1 MRKNLVLLGMMGVG
15 KSTLGRFVADKYKL
29 NFVDIDTR
37 IEKKNLMSV
46 TEIFEVRGEK
56 FFRDEEEKI
65 TIDSLNEKN
74 SIIALGGGA
83 FINKKIRDKVLTLA
97 ISFWL
102 DNDVNI
108 LKKRLKINL
117 KRPMLK
123 NGNTEENLK
132 TLYNQRKHIYNLA
145 NYKIKCDKLSI
156 KKISEKIISIYEKH

>member
-15 KSTLGRFVADKYKL
+15 KSTLGRFIADKYKL

-83 FINKKIRDKVLTLA
+83 FINKKVRDKVLTLA

-102 DNDVNI
+102 DTDANI
-108 LKKRLKINL
+108 LIKRLKINL

-156 KKISEKIISIYEKH
+156 KKISEKIISIYEKQ

>member
-1 MRKNLVLLGMMGVG
+1 
-15 KSTLGRFVADKYKL
+15 
-29 NFVDIDTR
+29 
-37 IEKKNLMSV
+37 MSV

-56 FFRDEEEKI
+56 FLRDEEEKI

-108 LKKRLKINL
+108 LRKRLKINL

-132 TLYNQRKHIYNLA
+132 MLYNQRKHIYNLA

>member
-15 KSTLGRFVADKYKL
+15 KSTLGRFIADKYKL

-74 SIIALGGGA
+74 SIISLGGGA

-156 KKISEKIISIYEKH
+156 KKISEIIISIYEKH